1 MLFSMHFTR
10 FIYKIHVRFD
20 VQNVYA
26 IDAQDVCAI

>member
-1 MLFSMHFTR
+1 MLFPMHSMR
-10 FIYKIHVRFD
+10 FICKIHVRFD